1 MIDPMSIRAIV
12 KDIPGQW
19 ITVFVGGAVFIYI
32 VGQANVNETVT
43 TFSNDTVGLGLK
55 TIPGGW
61 AGFIFALAGAGAF
74 LNEHSFGKIT

>member
-1 MIDPMSIRAIV
+1 MSIRNVI

-19 ITVFVGGAVFIYI
+19 ITVLVGGAVFIYI
-32 VGQANVNETVT
+32 VGNSQVSQPATK
-43 TFSNDTVGLGLK
+43 FSDDTVGLGLK

-61 AGFIFALAGAGAF
+61 TGFILALAGAGAF